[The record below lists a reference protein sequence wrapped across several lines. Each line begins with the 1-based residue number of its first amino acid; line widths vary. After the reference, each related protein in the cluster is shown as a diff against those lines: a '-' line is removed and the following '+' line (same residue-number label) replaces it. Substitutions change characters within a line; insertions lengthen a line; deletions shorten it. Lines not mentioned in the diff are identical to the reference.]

1 LLNVKV
7 DVNLQNH
14 HNLQTHVTVKQLQLQ
29 DVEMHQPVEQPDV
42 ETTKLQ
48 HVLKDVHLHLNH
60 VIVKQ
65 LQFQNVE
72 MDQPAV

>member
-1 LLNVKV
+1 
-7 DVNLQNH
+7 
-14 HNLQTHVTVKQLQLQ
+14 
-29 DVEMHQPVEQPDV
+29 MHQPVEQPDV

-60 VIVKQ
+60 VIAKL

-72 MDQPAV
+72 MDQPAVQLHVETTKLLDVT